1 MGSVGRLQVKIGGMS
16 CSFCVE
22 TIKKAYRRQ
31 KGVRD
36 VNVSLSHEEALIQ
49 YDPEKV
55 SRGQLIKI
63 LTDLGYTIRDPGR
76 TKAFEEQK
84 QELGRARKKLTVAGL
99 LILSSLVLMLLMWSG
114 VKHPSFK
121 YVMMLL
127 ALAVMFG
134 PGFYIKKKAW
144 QSLRRGILNQH
155 NLLELGAFSGLTG
168 GFLGFFT
175 QGFPIADFFAVSVFV
190 TAYHILSGWT
200 SLLMQTKAS
209 GAVQKLLDLQPKT
222 ARVIIDGKEVTK
234 EVEELVIGD
243 IVRIQ
248 PGERIP
254 IDGKIIRGESSV
266 DESILT
272 GESIPIEKERVEGWL
287 WWVTGSMM
295 HRH

>member
-1 MGSVGRLQVKIGGMS
+1 MRNVGRLQVKIGGMS

-31 KGVRD
+31 RGVKD
-36 VNVSLSHEEALIQ
+36 INVSLSHEEALIQ

-55 SRGQLIKI
+55 SRGQLIER

-84 QELGRARKKLTVAGL
+84 QELERARKKLTVAGL
-99 LILSSLVLMLLMWSG
+99 LTLSSLVLMTLMWSG

-121 YVMMLL
+121 YAMMLL

-134 PGFYIKKKAW
+134 PGFYIKRKAW

-155 NLLELGAFSGLTG
+155 NLLEFGAFSGLMG
-168 GFLGFFT
+168 GFLGFFI
-175 QGFPIADFFAVSVFV
+175 QDFPIADFFAVSVFV

-200 SLLMQTKAS
+200 SLFVQTKAS

-222 ARVIIDGKEVTK
+222 ARVIIDEKEVTK

-243 IVRIQ
+243 IVRIR

-272 GESIPIEKERVEGWL
+272 GESVPVEKRRGDEVVGGRPSGE
-287 WWVTGSMM
+287 S
-295 HRH
+295 